1 LKQGENG
8 SDEVR
13 GERARAK
20 QADPDQCKAERMT
33 G

>member
-1 LKQGENG
+1 LNQGENG

-13 GERARAK
+13 GERARAE
-20 QADPDQCKAERMT
+20 QANPNQGKAERVT